1 MARRLLLAFPFL
13 VLVIVIMIVAVGK
26 SISSVTHLQGSG
38 QDLSTALQG
47 IDMSE
52 SKSYFEDIKE
62 VKPGGHFLIQ
72 PNTIAACRSREFMIP
87 SLCDRNTFEEW
98 VELGRS
104 DIYDRARERVE
115 EILALPR
122 KNTLPDDVVGKLE
135 DIMKRADEDLKE
147 S

>member
-1 MARRLLLAFPFL
+1 VTGALETSNMMTLEQ
-13 VLVIVIMIVAVGK
+13 IVVDDEIACFCKRIR
-26 SISSVTHLQGSG
+26 
-38 QDLSTALQG
+38 DG

-52 SKSYFEDIKE
+52 SKNYFGDIKD

-72 PNTIAACRSREFMIP
+72 PNTIKACHSREFMIP

-115 EILALPR
+115 EILASPR
-122 KNTLPDDVVGKLE
+122 KNPLPDDVIGKLE
-135 DIMKRADEDLKE
+135 DIMKRADEEL